1 MRSAATSLSVAV
13 SGSSTSA
20 GSWHGSSRPASGW
33 RATGTVEELAHAAR
47 SIAHD
52 TAAASGLGRIVDP
65 RDDGL
70 GPVLQG
76 SDLGCLTGDQLVR
89 EFGVLLL
96 LIDHRPLVGGDHV
109 GCTFG
114 LPRRLELAQ
123 AA

>member
-1 MRSAATSLSVAV
+1 MRSAATSLSRAG

-20 GSWHGSSRPASGW
+20 GSWPGSSRLASGW

-52 TAAASGLGRIVDP
+52 RAAASGLGRIVDP

-76 SDLGCLTGDQLVR
+76 SDFGRLVGNELGR
-89 EFGVLLL
+89 ELGVLLL
-96 LIDHRPLVGGDHV
+96 LLDHRLLVGGDHV
-109 GCTFG
+109 
-114 LPRRLELAQ
+114 
-123 AA
+123 